1 MKLINCL
8 NERQIILCKKANVII
23 EDKDYDLKT
32 LEDFEEKLLEYLN
45 LYCIDYE
52 DEVTPLGE
60 EYEDIIDILVDFE
73 DDINPEKNN
82 IDSYV
87 EENDRVIMKD
97 GRHGVLVDITE
108 NMYTVEIDDEY
119 KTGNVDEDILIVE
132 SSEIANFIKETSS
145 IEDIS
150 DENRNKLEEDE

>member
-1 MKLINCL
+1 MKLIEYL
-8 NERQIILCKKANVII
+8 DERQLKLCSKASVEI
-23 EDKDYDLKT
+23 ENRDYN
-32 LEDFEEKLLEYLN
+32 LEELETFEEKLLEYLN
-45 LYCIDYE
+45 LYCIDE
-52 DEVTPLGE
+52 DDEITELGE
-60 EYEDIIDILVDFE
+60 EYEEIIDILVDFE
-73 DDINPEKNN
+73 DEINPNKSN

-119 KTGNVDEDILIVE
+119 KTGNIDEDILIVE
-132 SSEIANFIKETSS
+132 STEIADFIKETAS

-150 DENRNKLEEDE
+150 DDNRNNIEEEG